1 MPYVLCVAGTDPSKN
16 VKNLI
21 GAFSRLPSEIRRQH
35 HLVLVGDVK
44 RCKALQ
50 QLVKEQGIA
59 EQTVFTGLVSDPQLV
74 ALYQQ
79 ASAFVFPSLY
89 EGFGFPVLEAMA
101 CGCPVITSSTSSLPE
116 VAGKAGILV
125 NPNNTTELMEA
136 MTQVLTDTAL
146 ARTLRK
152 MGREQ
157 AEKFSWEKT
166 ARATAD
172 LYQKVG
178 HG

>member
-1 MPYVLCVAGTDPSKN
+1 
-16 VKNLI
+16 
-21 GAFSRLPSEIRRQH
+21 
-35 HLVLVGDVK
+35 
-44 RCKALQ
+44 
-50 QLVKEQGIA
+50 LVKEQGIA

-89 EGFGFPVLEAMA
+89 EGFGLPVLEAMA

-146 ARTLRK
+146 ALTLRK